1 MYIEREAAL
10 LCHTDSSVI
19 EYAQVWVVHLQKKKI
34 KGNELPM
41 DIYSVIFK
49 KGSVVSSLPL

>member
-1 MYIEREAAL
+1 VYIEREAAL
-10 LCHTDSSVI
+10 LCHSSVI

-34 KGNELPM
+34 KINELPM
-41 DIYSVIFK
+41 DIYCVIFK

>member
-10 LCHTDSSVI
+10 LCHSSVI
-19 EYAQVWVVHLQKKKI
+19 EYAQVHLQKKIKI
-34 KGNELPM
+34 NELPM
-41 DIYSVIFK
+41 DIYCVIFK